1 MGLDHAHGRGRVD
14 GFGGG
19 GDGRNDG
26 VGFGGGGSSNDVI
39 GGVLEMVN

>member
-14 GFGGG
+14 GFGG
-19 GDGRNDG
+19 DGLNDG